1 MGRSSYTKSTASPCF
16 FFSLSPALKAP
27 AFPLFAAHRRSFQ
40 NLYPGFPRRNSV
52 LSLFTDERSF
62 SPVLQVFFYLR
73 FPRVSFNTFIL
84 VPPACRHFSCSP
96 KLPFR
101 PPLQTALRPV
111 FFRLCLPDPRP
122 CPAHPFWFFPHL
134 RFSFAFQPARPLSL
148 RLYALFALVPYRPR
162 RPRAPRVLFYAYGFV
177 FPFLHDFPS
186 FKRRLFLFFSGQPF
200 RAVFSFAFR
209 PVRGF
214 PAALFGSNAQKKG
227 RQLPAPIFIYIKNF
241 PMYP

>member
-1 MGRSSYTKSTASPCF
+1 MLFLFSVSGSKSHV
-16 FFSLSPALKAP
+16 
-27 AFPLFAAHRRSFQ
+27 FPLFAAHRPVFSKSLSRFSPPEFSPFPYS
-40 NLYPGFPRRNSV
+40 LMKVPFPRFYKFSSISVSPGFNLTP
-52 LSLFTDERSF
+52 LF
-62 SPVLQVFFYLR
+62 L
-73 FPRVSFNTFIL
+73 FP
-84 VPPACRHFSCSP
+84 PCRHFSCSP

-101 PPLQTALRPV
+101 PPFQTAPRPV

-134 RFSFAFQPARPLSL
+134 RFSFAFQPACPLSL

-177 FPFLHDFPS
+177 FPFLHGFPP
-186 FKRRLFLFFSGQPF
+186 FKPRLFLFFSGQPF

-209 PVRGF
+209 PRPWFSRRFVRF
-214 PAALFGSNAQKKG
+214 ECTKKG